1 VRRHVILASVTLI
14 AVIVRAAAVALMAAT
29 LLLPIADHHAVSRLP
44 EVALQLG
51 HPGADLH
58 SLFVHHH
65 ARGHRD
71 VAAPALAPDGVR
83 VPAFAPAVP
92 LPSGE
97 SGLRPD
103 AAPAPTLFMPP
114 RPGVPAARASEPIPT
129 SLLEPPLKRPPNRT
143 A

>member
-1 VRRHVILASVTLI
+1 VTLI
-14 AVIVRAAAVALMAAT
+14 GAVVRAAAVALMTAT
-29 LLLPIADHHAVSRLP
+29 LLLPIADHHAVTRLP

-65 ARGHRD
+65 ARAHRA
-71 VAAPALAPDGVR
+71 VPAPGLSPDIGG

-92 LPSGE
+92 LPPGE
-97 SGLRPD
+97 SGLAPQ
-103 AAPAPTLFMPP
+103 AAPAPTLFLPS
-114 RPGVPAARASEPIPT
+114 PAGARAGRTNGPVPT
-129 SLLEPPLKRPPNRT
+129 SLLEPPPERPPNRT

>member
-1 VRRHVILASVTLI
+1 VTLI
-14 AVIVRAAAVALMAAT
+14 GVVVRAAAVATMSAT

-65 ARGHRD
+65 PRGHRD
-71 VAAPALAPDGVR
+71 VAAPTLAPDGMR
-83 VPAFAPAVP
+83 VPVFAPAVP
-92 LPSGE
+92 LPPGE
-97 SGLRPD
+97 SGLAPE
-103 AAPAPTLFMPP
+103 AAPAPRLFMPP
-114 RPGVPAARASEPIPT
+114 RPSVPAARASEPIPI
-129 SLLEPPLKRPPNRT
+129 SLLEPPPRRPPNRT